1 MGEVNIVNN
10 GKPYFFRFDISKE
23 GGMSARITDYLKT
36 RVNDN
41 GKKVPVKW
49 FDQGMVMNVHGMSPF
64 IQGGVGHWT
73 PDDDNNLLPGPDV
86 VYRDWQGTPA
96 DVADDGMVYYTLE
109 DQFFCRQGQFKGIF
123 GLRDSNGNV
132 FSSVNIIFEIQ
143 GNDFRIHQT
152 TEYYSSELEKMKARF
167 SNDTQQV
174 IKDARDAYN
183 KQTQVSHDASVATQ
197 AALDK
202 TKATADQLAI
212 AIGQQQ
218 DYINARNIVTIKD
231 FDALSDKVTKYVTD
245 NYVQPTA
252 YDSLDALKATYP
264 NGAKGIFVTIDTGH
278 FYFFENNSWKDCGI
292 FQSAGIADKSIFIE
306 KLSDA
311 LQGSYYADVTELKI
325 DHVNTGYM
333 DGYQSGKIITETED
347 TGIDPVHTDIISVSP
362 GEEYYVTTQSYWN
375 GRAVNFLKDGTF
387 VKALPEHK
395 DTQHKYVKIT
405 IPSNINGVVLNGTRT
420 FPPRI
425 FKVNSYTQI
434 SDAMNSFT
442 PLLKAQEYNF
452 EQISLAK
459 RGAFGYWD
467 KNWGGFIEVKAD
479 PTRAQIGYEPVKVK
493 PLEVYRI
500 SGCSKWDARLWVI
513 VDSKG
518 KVVDY
523 CSTENSDNLT
533 DTIVIPSNGAYLEIN
548 ELMLNTATKL
558 EKAVSVQE
566 KKILSDKKWTAIG
579 DSWTQIHS
587 DKNQSYVDYVSQ
599 ITGVTAKNAG
609 AGGTGYVAGGANNW
623 NNQFYKHEIPNNSDI
638 YTIFGSFNDA
648 YATNFKFGKKGD
660 TGTDTLWGAMLA
672 TINHVYDANPDAL
685 IGVIT
690 PGPWGAINPF
700 VTNKMSSLG
709 AHDDS
714 GISEMSINEWAE
726 QYVSTLEEFAKTYSL
741 PLLDLYHG
749 SGLRPWNDN
758 FINSY
763 YHGSNDTDT
772 THPNAKA
779 MQKYIA
785 PRIASFIES
794 FAIDSRRTL

>member
-1 MGEVNIVNN
+1 MAMTDINHGE
-10 GKPYFFRFDISKE
+10 PYFLKADISKA
-23 GGMSARITDYLKT
+23 GQSSASINDYIKM
-36 RVNDN
+36 RVADN
-41 GKKVPVKW
+41 GKILPVQW
-49 FDQGMVMNVHGMSPF
+49 YDQGRVMNVNGMIPF
-64 IQGGVGHWT
+64 IEGAVGQWHT
-73 PDDDNNLLPGPDV
+73 DDDDNIVMAPDAD
-86 VYRDWQGTPA
+86 YRDWQGSAANTRDGGWA
-96 DVADDGMVYYTLE
+96 DYILT
-109 DQFFCRQGQFKGIF
+109 DQMFTQKGIF
-123 GLRDSNGNV
+123 YGKIGLMDGNGRRLT
-132 FSSVNIIFEIQ
+132 SIDIW
-143 GNDFRIHQT
+143 FRVLGDDVMFGLTQK
-152 TEYYSSELEKMKARF
+152 YYSDRVEKLIRQIEDKT
-167 SNDTQQV
+167 DQV
-174 IKDARDAYN
+174 IKEARDAYN
-183 KQTQVSHDASVATQ
+183 KQTQASHDASVEAQ

-245 NYVQPTA
+245 NFVQPTA

-264 NGAKGIFVTIDTGH
+264 SGAKGIFVTIDTGH
-278 FYFFENNSWKDCGI
+278 FYIFENNTWKDCGI
-292 FQSAGIADKSIFIE
+292 FQSAGIADKSISIE
-306 KLSDA
+306 KLTDT
-311 LQGSYYADVTELKI
+311 LQGSYYADVSEIEI

-333 DGYQSGKIITETED
+333 DGDKSGKIITETED
-347 TGIDPVHTDIISVSP
+347 TGIYPVHTDIISVSP

-467 KNWGGFIEVKAD
+467 KNWGRFIEVKAD

-500 SGCSKWDARLWVI
+500 SGCSKWDARLWIVI
-513 VDSKG
+513 DYEG

-523 CSTENSDNLT
+523 CSIEDSDNLT
-533 DTIVIPSNGAYLEIN
+533 ETIVIPRDGAYLEIN
-548 ELMLNTATKL
+548 ELMLNTVTKL
-558 EKAVSVQE
+558 EKAISI
-566 KKILSDKKWTAIG
+566 KSNLPLSGKKWTAIG

-648 YATNFKFGKKGD
+648 YATNFKFGKKSD

-700 VTNKMSSLG
+700 VNNKMSSLC

-714 GISEMSINEWAE
+714 GINEMSINEWAE
-726 QYVSTLEEFAKTYSL
+726 QYVSTLAEFAKAYSL
-741 PLLDLYHG
+741 PLLDLYDG
-749 SGLRPWNDN
+749 SGLRPWNNN

-763 YHGSNDTDT
+763 YHGTNDTDT

-794 FAIDSRRTL
+794 FA

>member
-10 GKPYFFRFDISKE
+10 GKPYFFRFDIAKE

-49 FDQGMVMNVHGMSPF
+49 FDQGQAMNVHGMSPF

-73 PDDDNNLLPGPDV
+73 PDDNNELLPGPDV

-96 DVADDGMVYYTLE
+96 DVTDDGMVYYTLE
-109 DQFFCRQGQFKGIF
+109 DQFFCKQGQFKGIF

-252 YDSLDALKATYP
+252 YDNLSALKAAHP

-292 FQSAGIADKSIFIE
+292 FQSAGIADKSIHIE
-306 KLSDA
+306 KLSDE

-333 DGYQSGKIITETED
+333 DSDINGQIVNETKD
-347 TGIDPVHTDIISVSP
+347 TGIDPVHTDTISVSP
-362 GEEYYVTTQSYWN
+362 GEEYYITTQSYWN
-375 GRAVNFLKDGTF
+375 GRAVNFIKDGTF
-387 VKALPEHK
+387 VEALPPIQ
-395 DTQHKYVKIT
+395 DTKRKYVKVT
-405 IPSNINGVVLNGTRT
+405 IPSNINGMVINGTRAYL
-420 FPPRI
+420 PRI

-434 SDAMNSFT
+434 PDALNSFV
-442 PLLKAQEYNF
+442 PIMKAQNYNF
-452 EQISLAK
+452 EPITLTK
-459 RGAFGYWD
+459 KGAFGYWD
-467 KNWGGFIEVKAD
+467 KNWGRFVEAKAD
-479 PTRAQIGYEPVKVK
+479 SSRAQVVYEPVKVN
-493 PLEVYRI
+493 PFEVYRI
-500 SGCSKWDARLWVI
+500 SGCSKWDARLWIVI
-513 VDSKG
+513 DYEG
-518 KVVDY
+518 KVVDC
-523 CSTENSDNLT
+523 CSTEDSDNLT
-533 DTIVIPSNGAYLEIN
+533 ETIVIPRDGAYLEIN
-548 ELMLNTATKL
+548 ELLLNTVTKL
-558 EKAVSVQE
+558 EKAISIKE
-566 KKILSDKKWTAIG
+566 KKPLSNKKWTAIG
-579 DSWTQIHS
+579 DSWTQLYS
-587 DKNQSYVDYVSQ
+587 DKQLGYVDDVAEL
-599 ITGVTAKNAG
+599 TGVEATNAG
-609 AGGTGYVAGGANNW
+609 AGGTGYITGGPDNW

-714 GISEMSINEWAE
+714 GINEMSINEWAE

-785 PRIASFIES
+785 PRIANFIES
-794 FAIDSRRTL
+794 FA

>member
-1 MGEVNIVNN
+1 MTMTSVNHGE
-10 GKPYFFRFDISKE
+10 PYFLKADISKA
-23 GGMSARITDYLKT
+23 GQSSASINDYIKM
-36 RVNDN
+36 RVADN
-41 GKKVPVKW
+41 GKILPVQW
-49 FDQGMVMNVHGMSPF
+49 YDQGRVMNVNGMIPF
-64 IQGGVGHWT
+64 MEGAVGQWHT
-73 PDDDNNLLPGPDV
+73 DDDDNIVMAPDAD
-86 VYRDWQGTPA
+86 YRDWQGSAANTRDGGWA
-96 DVADDGMVYYTLE
+96 DYILT
-109 DQFFCRQGQFKGIF
+109 DQMFTQKGIF
-123 GLRDSNGNV
+123 YGKIGLMDGNGRRLTSIDIWFRV
-132 FSSVNIIFEIQ
+132 L
-143 GNDFRIHQT
+143 GNDVMFGLTQK
-152 TEYYSSELEKMKARF
+152 YYSDRVEKLIRQIEDKT
-167 SNDTQQV
+167 DQV

-183 KQTQVSHDASVATQ
+183 KQTQASHDASVATQ

-245 NYVQPTA
+245 NFVQPTA

-264 NGAKGIFVTIDTGH
+264 SGAKGIFVTIDTGH
-278 FYFFENNSWKDCGI
+278 FYIFENNTWKDCGI
-292 FQSAGIADKSIFIE
+292 FQSAGIADKSISIE
-306 KLSDA
+306 KLTDT
-311 LQGSYYADVTELKI
+311 LQGSYYADVSEIEI

-333 DGYQSGKIITETED
+333 DGDKSGKIITETED
-347 TGIDPVHTDIISVSP
+347 TGIYPVHTDIISVSP

-467 KNWGGFIEVKAD
+467 ENWGGFIEVKAD

-500 SGCSKWDARLWVI
+500 SGCSKWDARLWIVI
-513 VDSKG
+513 DYEG

-523 CSTENSDNLT
+523 CSIEDSDNLT
-533 DTIVIPSNGAYLEIN
+533 ETIVIPRDGAYLEIN
-548 ELMLNTATKL
+548 ELMLNTVTKL
-558 EKAVSVQE
+558 EKAISI
-566 KKILSDKKWTAIG
+566 KSNLPLSGKKWTAIG

-648 YATNFKFGKKGD
+648 YATNFKFGKKSD

-700 VTNKMSSLG
+700 VNNKMSSLC

-714 GISEMSINEWAE
+714 GINEMPINEWAE
-726 QYVSTLEEFAKTYSL
+726 QYVSTLAEFAKAYSL

-749 SGLRPWNDN
+749 SGLRPWNNN

-763 YHGSNDTDT
+763 YHGTNDTDT

-794 FAIDSRRTL
+794 FA

>member
-1 MGEVNIVNN
+1 MTMTSVNHGE
-10 GKPYFFRFDISKE
+10 PYFLKADISKA
-23 GGMSARITDYLKT
+23 GQSSASINDYIKM
-36 RVNDN
+36 RVADN
-41 GKKVPVKW
+41 GKILPVQW
-49 FDQGMVMNVHGMSPF
+49 YDQGRVMNVNGMIPF
-64 IQGGVGHWT
+64 MEGAVGQWHT
-73 PDDDNNLLPGPDV
+73 DDDDNIVMAPDAD
-86 VYRDWQGTPA
+86 YRDWQGSAANTRDGGWA
-96 DVADDGMVYYTLE
+96 DYILT
-109 DQFFCRQGQFKGIF
+109 DQMFTQKGIF
-123 GLRDSNGNV
+123 YGKIGLMDGNGRRLTSIDIWFRV
-132 FSSVNIIFEIQ
+132 L
-143 GNDFRIHQT
+143 GNDVMFGLTQK
-152 TEYYSSELEKMKARF
+152 YYSDRVEKLIRQIEDKT
-167 SNDTQQV
+167 DQV

-183 KQTQVSHDASVATQ
+183 KQTQASHDASVATQ

-245 NYVQPTA
+245 NFVQPTA

-264 NGAKGIFVTIDTGH
+264 SGAKGIFVTIDTGH
-278 FYFFENNSWKDCGI
+278 FYIFENNTWKDCGI
-292 FQSAGIADKSIFIE
+292 FQSAGIADKSISIE
-306 KLSDA
+306 KLTDT
-311 LQGSYYADVTELKI
+311 LQGSYYADVSEIEI

-333 DGYQSGKIITETED
+333 DGDKSGKIITETED
-347 TGIDPVHTDIISVSP
+347 TGIYPVHTDIISVSP

-467 KNWGGFIEVKAD
+467 ENWGGFIEVKAD

-500 SGCSKWDARLWVI
+500 SGCSKWDARLWIVI
-513 VDSKG
+513 DYEG

-523 CSTENSDNLT
+523 CSIEDSDNLT
-533 DTIVIPSNGAYLEIN
+533 ETIVIPRDGAYLEIN
-548 ELMLNTATKL
+548 ELMLNTVTKL
-558 EKAVSVQE
+558 EKAISI
-566 KKILSDKKWTAIG
+566 KSNLPLSGKKWTAIG

-648 YATNFKFGKKGD
+648 YATNFKFGKKSD

-672 TINHVYDANPDAL
+672 KINHVYDANPDAL
-685 IGVIT
+685 ICVIP

-700 VTNKMSSLG
+700 VNNKMSSLC

-714 GISEMSINEWAE
+714 GINEMPINEWAE
-726 QYVSTLEEFAKTYSL
+726 QYVSTLAEFAKAYSL

-749 SGLRPWNDN
+749 SGLRPWNNN

-763 YHGSNDTDT
+763 YHGTNDTDT

-794 FAIDSRRTL
+794 FA

>member
-64 IQGGVGHWT
+64 IQGGVGHYT
-73 PDDDNNLLPGPDV
+73 PDENNELLPGPDV
-86 VYRDWQGTPA
+86 VYRDWQGTPS
-96 DVADDGMVYYTLE
+96 DVTDDGMVYYTLE
-109 DQFFCRQGQFKGIF
+109 DQFFCKQGQFKGIF

-152 TEYYSSELEKMKARF
+152 TEYYSSELEKMKAKF
-167 SNDTQQV
+167 ANDTDQV
-174 IKDARDAYN
+174 IKEARDAYN
-183 KQTQVSHDASVATQ
+183 KQTQASHDASVATQ

-245 NYVQPTA
+245 NYIQPTA
-252 YDSLDALKATYP
+252 YDNLDALKTAYP
-264 NGAKGIFVTIDTGH
+264 NGAKGIFVTVDTGH
-278 FYFFENNSWKDCGI
+278 FYIFENSSWKDCGV
-292 FQSAGIADKSIFIE
+292 FQSAGVADKSIFIE

-333 DGYQSGKIITETED
+333 DSDKDGQIETETDD

-362 GEEYYVTTQSYWN
+362 GEEYYITTQSYWN

-395 DTQHKYVKIT
+395 DTKFKYVKIT
-405 IPSNINGVVLNGTRT
+405 IPSNINGIVLNGTRNYL
-420 FPPRI
+420 PRI
-425 FKVNSYTQI
+425 FKVSSYTQI
-434 SDAMNSFT
+434 PDALNSFV
-442 PLLKAQEYNF
+442 PMMKAQNYDF
-452 EQISLAK
+452 ELVTLTK
-459 RGAFGYWD
+459 KGAFGYWD
-467 KNWGGFIEVKAD
+467 KYWGKFVEVKAD
-479 PTRAQIGYEPVKVK
+479 SSKAQVAYEPVKVN
-493 PLEVYRI
+493 PFEVYRI
-500 SGCSKWDARLWVI
+500 SGCSKWDARLWVVI
-513 VDSKG
+513 DYEG
-518 KVVDY
+518 KVVDS
-523 CSTENSDNLT
+523 CSTEDSDNLT
-533 DTIVIPSNGAYLEIN
+533 ETIVIPRDGAYLEIN
-548 ELMLNTATKL
+548 ELMLNTVTKL
-558 EKAVSVQE
+558 EKAISI
-566 KKILSDKKWTAIG
+566 KRNLPLSGKNWTAIG

-587 DKNQSYVDYVSQ
+587 DKNQSYVDYVGQ
-599 ITGVTAKNAG
+599 ITGVTATNAG

-623 NNQFYKHEIPNNSDI
+623 NNQFYKHEIPNNSDV

-660 TGTDTLWGAMLA
+660 TGTDTLWGSMLA
-672 TINHVYDANPDAL
+672 TINHVYDKNPDAL

-700 VTNKMSSLG
+700 VTGKMSSLG

-714 GISEMSINEWAE
+714 GINELAINEWAE

-741 PLLDLYHG
+741 SLLDLYHG

-758 FINSY
+758 FINEY
-763 YHGSNDTDT
+763 YHGMNDTDT
-772 THPNAKA
+772 THPNPKA

-785 PRIASFIES
+785 PRVASFIES
-794 FAIDSRRTL
+794 FA

>member
-1 MGEVNIVNN
+1 MAMTDINHGE
-10 GKPYFFRFDISKE
+10 PYFLKADISKA
-23 GGMSARITDYLKT
+23 GQSSASINDYIKM
-36 RVNDN
+36 RVADN
-41 GKKVPVKW
+41 GKILPVQW
-49 FDQGMVMNVHGMSPF
+49 YDQGRVMNVNGMIPF
-64 IQGGVGHWT
+64 IEGAVGQWHT
-73 PDDDNNLLPGPDV
+73 DDDDNIVMAPDAD
-86 VYRDWQGTPA
+86 YRDWQGSAANTRDGGWA
-96 DVADDGMVYYTLE
+96 DYILT
-109 DQFFCRQGQFKGIF
+109 DQMFTQKGIF
-123 GLRDSNGNV
+123 YGKIGLMDGNGRRLT
-132 FSSVNIIFEIQ
+132 SIDIW
-143 GNDFRIHQT
+143 FRVLGDDVMFGLTQK
-152 TEYYSSELEKMKARF
+152 YYSDRVEKLIRQIEDKT
-167 SNDTQQV
+167 DQV
-174 IKDARDAYN
+174 IKEARDAYN
-183 KQTQVSHDASVATQ
+183 KQTQASHDASVEAQ

-245 NYVQPTA
+245 NFVQPTA

-264 NGAKGIFVTIDTGH
+264 SGAKGIFVTIDTGH
-278 FYFFENNSWKDCGI
+278 FYIFENNTWKDCGI
-292 FQSAGIADKSIFIE
+292 FQSAGIADKSISIE
-306 KLSDA
+306 KLTDT
-311 LQGSYYADVTELKI
+311 LQGSYYADVSEIEI

-333 DGYQSGKIITETED
+333 DGDKSGKIITETED
-347 TGIDPVHTDIISVSP
+347 TGIYPVHTDIISVSP

-467 KNWGGFIEVKAD
+467 ENWGGFIEVKAD

-500 SGCSKWDARLWVI
+500 SGCSKWDARLWIVI
-513 VDSKG
+513 DYEG

-523 CSTENSDNLT
+523 CSIEDSDNLT
-533 DTIVIPSNGAYLEIN
+533 ETIVIPRDGAYLEIN
-548 ELMLNTATKL
+548 ELMLNTVTKL
-558 EKAVSVQE
+558 EKAISI
-566 KKILSDKKWTAIG
+566 KSNLPLSGKKWTAIG

-648 YATNFKFGKKGD
+648 YATNFKFGKKSD

-700 VTNKMSSLG
+700 VNNKMSSLC

-714 GISEMSINEWAE
+714 GINEMSINEWAE
-726 QYVSTLEEFAKTYSL
+726 QYVSTLAEFAKAYSL
-741 PLLDLYHG
+741 PLLDLYDG
-749 SGLRPWNDN
+749 SGLRPWNNN

-763 YHGSNDTDT
+763 YHGTNDTDT

-794 FAIDSRRTL
+794 FA

>member
-1 MGEVNIVNN
+1 MAMTDINHGE
-10 GKPYFFRFDISKE
+10 PYFLKADISKA
-23 GGMSARITDYLKT
+23 GQSSASINDYIKM
-36 RVNDN
+36 RVADN
-41 GKKVPVKW
+41 GKILPVQW
-49 FDQGMVMNVHGMSPF
+49 YDQGRVMNVNGMIPF
-64 IQGGVGHWT
+64 IEGAVGQWHT
-73 PDDDNNLLPGPDV
+73 DDDDNIVMAPDAD
-86 VYRDWQGTPA
+86 YRDWQGSAANTRDGGWA
-96 DVADDGMVYYTLE
+96 DYILT
-109 DQFFCRQGQFKGIF
+109 DQMFTQKGIF
-123 GLRDSNGNV
+123 YGKIGLMDGNGRRLT
-132 FSSVNIIFEIQ
+132 SIDIW
-143 GNDFRIHQT
+143 FRVLGDDVMFGLTQK
-152 TEYYSSELEKMKARF
+152 YYSDRVEKLIRQIEDKT
-167 SNDTQQV
+167 DQV
-174 IKDARDAYN
+174 IKEARDAYN
-183 KQTQVSHDASVATQ
+183 KQTQASHDASVATQ

-245 NYVQPTA
+245 NFVQPTA

-264 NGAKGIFVTIDTGH
+264 SGAKGIFVAIDTGH
-278 FYFFENNSWKDCGI
+278 FYIFENNTWKDCGI
-292 FQSAGIADKSIFIE
+292 FQSAGIADKSISIE
-306 KLSDA
+306 KLTDT
-311 LQGSYYADVTELKI
+311 LQGSYYADVSEIEI

-333 DGYQSGKIITETED
+333 DGDQSGKIITETED

-405 IPSNINGVVLNGTRT
+405 IPSNINGVVLNGTRA
-420 FPPRI
+420 FLPRI

-500 SGCSKWDARLWVI
+500 SGCSKWDARLWIVI
-513 VDSKG
+513 DYEG

-523 CSTENSDNLT
+523 CSIEDSDNLT
-533 DTIVIPSNGAYLEIN
+533 ETIVIPRDGAYLEIN
-548 ELMLNTATKL
+548 ELMLNTVTKL
-558 EKAVSVQE
+558 EKAISI
-566 KKILSDKKWTAIG
+566 KSNLPLSGKKWTAIG

-648 YATNFKFGKKGD
+648 YATNFKFGKK
-660 TGTDTLWGAMLA
+660 AILA
-672 TINHVYDANPDAL
+672 RIPC
-685 IGVIT
+685 GV
-690 PGPWGAINPF
+690 
-700 VTNKMSSLG
+700 
-709 AHDDS
+709 
-714 GISEMSINEWAE
+714 
-726 QYVSTLEEFAKTYSL
+726 QC
-741 PLLDLYHG
+741 
-749 SGLRPWNDN
+749 
-758 FINSY
+758 
-763 YHGSNDTDT
+763 
-772 THPNAKA
+772 
-779 MQKYIA
+779 
-785 PRIASFIES
+785 
-794 FAIDSRRTL
+794 